1 MATEWY
7 RLIDMHKVPRVK
19 EVKPVNNKSV
29 AELAKIEQENTHD
42 IVKDEHRDIP
52 ID

>member
-1 MATEWY
+1 M
-7 RLIDMHKVPRVK
+7 
-19 EVKPVNNKSV
+19 NNKSV

-52 ID
+52 IDESRLVSQLVGMSKSKVEIQP